1 MKYVNPL
8 TPQDKE
14 ALTLVYQTHTN
25 HRVRQRS
32 QAILLSSRGYKIPD
46 ISLLL
51 ESHRDRVSAW
61 IDRWHQEGIT
71 GLYDQPRSGRPMIYN
86 DDDVTYL
93 KQALDKQPQ
102 QLGLAKADLEQF
114 TGKKS
119 SQGTL
124 TRALKKA
131 LTTVGNAVE
140 SP

>member
-1 MKYVNPL
+1 
-8 TPQDKE
+8 
-14 ALTLVYQTHTN
+14 
-25 HRVRQRS
+25 
-32 QAILLSSRGYKIPD
+32 
-46 ISLLL
+46 
-51 ESHRDRVSAW
+51 
-61 IDRWHQEGIT
+61 
-71 GLYDQPRSGRPMIYN
+71 MIYN

-93 KQALDKQPQ
+93 KQVLDKQPQ
-102 QLGLAKADLEQF
+102 QLGLVKADLEQF

>member
-32 QAILLSSRGYKIPD
+32 QAILLSNRGYKIPD

-93 KQALDKQPQ
+93 KQVLDKQPQ
-102 QLGLAKADLEQF
+102 QLGLVKADLEQF

>member
-1 MKYVNPL
+1 M
-8 TPQDKE
+8 
-14 ALTLVYQTHTN
+14 
-25 HRVRQRS
+25 
-32 QAILLSSRGYKIPD
+32 LSNRGCKIPD

-51 ESHRDRVSAW
+51 ESHWDRVSAW
-61 IDRWHQEGIT
+61 IDHWHQEGIT
-71 GLYDQPRSGRPMIYN
+71 GLYDQPRSGRPMIYS

-124 TRALKKA
+124 TRALKK
-131 LTTVGNAVE
+131 
-140 SP
+140 P

>member
-1 MKYVNPL
+1 MLWQNIIYLPYLKEATLKYVNSL
-8 TPQDKE
+8 TPQDK
-14 ALTLVYQTHTN
+14 
-25 HRVRQRS
+25 
-32 QAILLSSRGYKIPD
+32 
-46 ISLLL
+46 

-71 GLYDQPRSGRPMIYN
+71 GLYDPPRSGRPMIYN
-86 DDDVTYL
+86 DDEVTYL

-131 LTTVGNAVE
+131 LATAGNTVEN
-140 SP
+140 P

>member
-32 QAILLSSRGYKIPD
+32 QAILLSNRGYKIPD

>member
-1 MKYVNPL
+1 MKYVTPL
-8 TPQDKE
+8 ASQDKD

-25 HRVRQRS
+25 HRVRQRAH
-32 QAILLSSRGYKIPD
+32 AILLSNRGYKIPD

-71 GLYDQPRSGRPMIYN
+71 GLYDHPRSGRPLIYN
-86 DDDVTYL
+86 HEDIDYL

-119 SQGTL
+119 SKGTL
-124 TRALKKA
+124 KRALKKA
-131 LTTVGNAVE
+131 LDTAGSDAENH
-140 SP
+140 

>member
-8 TPQDKE
+8 SPQDKK
-14 ALTLVYQTHTN
+14 ALTRVYQTHTN

-32 QAILLSSRGYKIPD
+32 HAILLSHRGYKIPD

-61 IDRWHQEGIT
+61 IDRWHQEGMT

-86 DDDVTYL
+86 DDEVTYL
-93 KQALDKQPQ
+93 KQVLDKQPQ

-131 LTTVGNAVE
+131 LATAGNAVE
-140 SP
+140 DP

>member
-1 MKYVNPL
+1 MKYVNQL

-32 QAILLSSRGYKIPD
+32 QAILLSNRGYKIPD

-93 KQALDKQPQ
+93 KQVLDKQPQ
-102 QLGLAKADLEQF
+102 QLGLVKADLEQF